1 MKTCCRH
8 RSATAFTLV
17 ELLVVISI
25 IAILASLLL
34 PALARAKEKAK
45 AVKCINNARQIQLAY
60 TLYAGDNSDQLV
72 AIWLLNQRAGS
83 NTWFPGTATLWPDLL
98 RHYLITPN
106 VIACPSVRTG
116 FGLGLEEGE
125 LTAYTAIQYHQDW
138 RPKLA
143 SVKRPSE
150 SIPTAD
156 SGLIF
161 NLTEREPD
169 RWIEV
174 PDSAYLLWLPPS
186 TREFYSYMTPW
197 RPVNRHAGRC
207 TVGFVDGHGKSI
219 RVSEIGLQFFP
230 GKTADGQ
237 TAWGSSLFGGNGLFD
252 PRWQWVAN

>member
-1 MKTCCRH
+1 MKTKKANSNSEMNPRVL
-8 RSATAFTLV
+8 SNQVGKNSGTDAFTLI
-17 ELLVVISI
+17 ELLVVIAI

-34 PALARAKEKAK
+34 PALARAKEKAR
-45 AVKCINNARQIQLAY
+45 AVKCINSARQIQLAY
-60 TLYAGDNSDQLV
+60 TLYAGDNADQLV

-83 NTWFPGTATLWPDLL
+83 NAWFPGTATLWPDLL

-143 SVKRPSE
+143 TVKRPSE

-156 SGLIF
+156 SGLIA

-169 RWIEV
+169 RWSEV
-174 PDSAYLLWLPPS
+174 PDSAYFLWVPPS
-186 TREFYSYMTPW
+186 TREFYSYITPL
-197 RPVNRHAGRC
+197 RPVGRHAG
-207 TVGFVDGHGKSI
+207 
-219 RVSEIGLQFFP
+219 
-230 GKTADGQ
+230 
-237 TAWGSSLFGGNGLFD
+237 
-252 PRWQWVAN
+252 